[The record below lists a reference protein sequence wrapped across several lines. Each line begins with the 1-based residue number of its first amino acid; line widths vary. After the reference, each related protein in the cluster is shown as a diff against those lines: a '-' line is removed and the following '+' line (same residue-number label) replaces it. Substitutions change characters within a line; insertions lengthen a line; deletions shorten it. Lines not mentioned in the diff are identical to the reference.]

1 LITPSLDWRGSLR
14 PQTAEV
20 TLVHKTIDN
29 LIVRGLKK
37 TAVIF
42 SRNTFYIEGV
52 TMLEIRWHGRGGQGA
67 VTSVEM
73 LALTAIGE
81 GKYAQGF
88 PSFGPERRGAPV
100 AAFNRIDDKQIKV
113 RSAVY
118 KPDVVV
124 VLDPSLVGLVNVTEG
139 LKPDGTLIVN
149 TPKSP
154 EELKKELNFKGR
166 VATVDASKIAWEELG
181 VPITNTTMLGALIKV
196 LDIVKL
202 DSVKEP
208 IEHRFGRIAQKNLA
222 ALKKAYEDVKI
233 N

>member
-1 LITPSLDWRGSLR
+1 
-14 PQTAEV
+14 
-20 TLVHKTIDN
+20 
-29 LIVRGLKK
+29 
-37 TAVIF
+37 
-42 SRNTFYIEGV
+42 
-52 TMLEIRWHGRGGQGA
+52 MLEIRWHGRGGQGA

-124 VLDPSLVGLVNVTEG
+124 VLDSSLVGLVNVTEG
-139 LKPDGTLIVN
+139 LKPDGTLVVN

-154 EELKKELNFKGR
+154 EEMKKELNFKGR

-196 LDIVKL
+196 LGSVKL

-208 IEHRFGRIAQKNLA
+208 MEHRFGRIAKKNLA